1 MESVVAP
8 FLSSD
13 QLQVANVDEKSQR
26 LAEDKD
32 RVFLVD
38 CVGSEHRAAAD
49 AEIPEDHGNYAFSE
63 AFTAEPLYDKAT
75 HENDLS
81 HEAEDDPALIAH
93 SFCPSLTA
101 DLVENVSAHQSLMC
115 RGMRYV
121 C

>member
-1 MESVVAP
+1 VESVVAP